1 MTEPSKVRKKILIA
15 EDDPVSRRLLEL
27 FLVKWGFDVTIATT
41 GTEALQLLERMDAPR
56 LAILDWMMP
65 GMEGIQVCQKLRE
78 SADRRYVYVLLLTAR
93 TQKEDLLQGLES
105 GADDYLTKP
114 FDAQE
119 LRARLHVG
127 QRILDLQDQL
137 IAAGEQLLYRAT
149 HDNLTGVVNRGVI
162 MDTLRRERARQERQG
177 GTFGI
182 VLADLDHFKY
192 VNDTYGHLA
201 GDEVL
206 RETAQRMTAHIRPYD
221 SVGRYGGEEFLIVV
235 PFTDAAHTLALAERI
250 RRAIESKPML
260 ANSVPI
266 SVTASLGVTASV
278 SSSPLDAQEILRLAD
293 AALYRAKE
301 LGRNRCE
308 IAKAPELAVA
318 PTVSSRRRAAEDGAA
333 VNRETR
339 RSPLREILRLQNP
352 RGQRGSVWRAASRL
366 WHDLLPECGK
376 KQRAVREGLGKKP
389 WRGRMCS

>member
-1 MTEPSKVRKKILIA
+1 MTEAKNARNKVLIA

-27 FLVKWGFDVTIATT
+27 FLVKWGFEVTIATS
-41 GTEALQLLERMDAPR
+41 GTEALHLLERMDAPR

-93 TQKEDLLQGLES
+93 TQKEDLLQGLKS

-149 HDNLTGVVNRGVI
+149 HDSLTGIVNRGVI
-162 MDTLRRERARQERQG
+162 MDTLRQERARQAREG
-177 GTFGI
+177 GSFGLI
-182 VLADLDHFKY
+182 LADLDHFKY

-206 RETAQRMTAHIRPYD
+206 REAARRMTASIRPYD

-235 PFTDAAHTLALAERI
+235 PSSDAKGTLGLAERI
-250 RRAIESKPML
+250 RRAIEAQPVL
-260 ANSVPI
+260 ANSIPI

-308 IAKAPELAVA
+308 LAKAPEPATTPIVALDDLAQKTA
-318 PTVSSRRRAAEDGAA
+318 R
-333 VNRETR
+333 
-339 RSPLREILRLQNP
+339 
-352 RGQRGSVWRAASRL
+352 
-366 WHDLLPECGK
+366 H
-376 KQRAVREGLGKKP
+376 
-389 WRGRMCS
+389 